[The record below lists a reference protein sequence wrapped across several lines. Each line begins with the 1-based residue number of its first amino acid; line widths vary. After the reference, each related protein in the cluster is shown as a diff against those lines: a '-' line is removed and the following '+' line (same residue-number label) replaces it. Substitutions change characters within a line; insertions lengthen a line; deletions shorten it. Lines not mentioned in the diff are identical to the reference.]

1 MAARAALDPTPTEID
16 RIGFFGKLPTHG
28 DFVSS
33 GLGRPVQNAIDAWL
47 QESLSAIQQ
56 EFGKDW
62 ERRFRAMPGWRFI
75 IEDGLWGAATIA
87 GVIVPSLDRVG
98 RSFPLVIAAQL
109 HAFTEDPRGL
119 CLDDTWFTAA
129 EGMAETAGRRDFDID
144 FFTAGLKR
152 LRTPRAG
159 EFEADVSQRRTSPG
173 AFWWRTDPGDRQMRG
188 FHVNGRP
195 RPGDFLRLLT
205 GDPSPAP
212 SIDRPVAVQ
221 PVPAPPPEPSPKP
234 AVAPLVKTRNLR
246 LSHSYASHPGTR
258 LTLNADSVFSSTTP
272 AIFAIADGVGDGADA
287 AEAGATATGVLNE
300 IAAQETIEALVQEVK
315 GKLGRAHGLLQSAHM
330 VPDRPSPSASIV
342 VLTALAESF
351 ALLWAGDARCYLLRD
366 GMMRCLT
373 RDHVAIGMKR
383 SLARGLGLRG
393 QLTPDVLSDELRP
406 GDRFLLCSNPLPR
419 VLTERGIAEILLS
432 ADLDEVSAVL
442 AQEALI
448 ANCRE
453 NLSALV
459 IDVSLGRG

>member
-1 MAARAALDPTPTEID
+1 MPVRAALDPTPTDID

-28 DFVSS
+28 DFVSA

-47 QESLSAIQQ
+47 QESLLTVQQ

-62 ERRFRAMPGWRFI
+62 ERRFKAMPGWRFI
-75 IEDGLWGAATIA
+75 VEDGLWGLATIA

-98 RSFPLVIAAQL
+98 RYFPLVIAAQL
-109 HAFTEDPRGL
+109 HAFSEDPRCL
-119 CLDDTWFTAA
+119 CLDDPWFTAT
-129 EGMAETAGRRDFDID
+129 EGMAETSRRRDFDID
-144 FFTAGLKR
+144 FFTSGLRR

-159 EFEADVSQRRTSPG
+159 EFDAEVKQAGFSSPG

-188 FHVNGRP
+188 FHVNGAP
-195 RPGDFLRLLT
+195 RPTDFLRLLT
-205 GDPSPAP
+205 EDVFAEPGAPESEPVVNLQKKLPA
-212 SIDRPVAVQ
+212 SSK
-221 PVPAPPPEPSPKP
+221 PVPVPQPTS
-234 AVAPLVKTRNLR
+234 LR

-258 LTLNADSVFSSTTP
+258 LTLNADSVFSSSAP
-272 AIFAIADGVGDGADA
+272 PLFAIADGVGDGNDA
-287 AEAGATATGVLNE
+287 AEASAIAAGVLKE
-300 IAAQETIEALVQEVK
+300 VAPQETIEALVQEIK
-315 GKLGRAHGLLQSAHM
+315 GKLGRAHGLLQSGAM
-330 VPDRPSPSASIV
+330 VADRISPSASIV
-342 VLTALAESF
+342 VLATHAGSF

-373 RDHVAIGMKR
+373 RDHVAIGLKR
-383 SLARGLGLRG
+383 SLSRGLGLRG
-393 QLTPDVLSDELRP
+393 QLTPDVVLDESRP

-419 VLTERGIAEILLS
+419 ALSERGIAEILLS

-453 NLSALV
+453 NISALV
-459 IDVSLGRG
+459 VDVSAGRG

>member
-1 MAARAALDPTPTEID
+1 MPARAALDPTPTEID

-28 DFVSS
+28 DFISA
-33 GLGRPVQNAIDAWL
+33 GLGRPVQNAMDAWL
-47 QESLSAIQQ
+47 QESLLMVQQ

-62 ERRFRAMPGWRFI
+62 ERRFTTMPGWRFI
-75 IEDGLWGAATIA
+75 VEDGLWGPATIA
-87 GVIVPSLDRVG
+87 GVILPSIDRVG
-98 RSFPLVIAAQL
+98 RHFPLVIAAQL
-109 HAFTEDPRGL
+109 HAFSDDPRCL

-129 EGMAETAGRRDFDID
+129 EGMAETSGRRDFDID
-144 FFTAGLKR
+144 FFTTGLKR

-159 EFEADVSQRRTSPG
+159 EFNPDVRQGSVSPG
-173 AFWWRTDPGDRQMRG
+173 AFWWRTDSRDRQMRG
-188 FHVNGRP
+188 FHVSGAP
-195 RPGDFLRLLT
+195 RPIDFLRLLKDET
-205 GDPSPAP
+205 PVAP
-212 SIDRPVAVQ
+212 SAPEPTAEL
-221 PVPAPPPEPSPKP
+221 PSVPAEKP
-234 AVAPLVKTRNLR
+234 RPASVVQHASRR

-258 LTLNADSVFSSTTP
+258 LSLNADSMFFSSTP
-272 AIFAIADGVGDGADA
+272 SVFAIADGVGDGIDAD
-287 AEAGATATGVLNE
+287 EASMTATGVLKE
-300 IAAQETIEALVQEVK
+300 VAPQETIEALVQEIK

-342 VLTALAESF
+342 VFASLAGSF

-373 RDHVAIGMKR
+373 RDHVAIGLKR

-393 QLTPDVLSDELRP
+393 QLMPDVMVDEMRS

-419 VLTERGIAEILLS
+419 ALSERGIAEILLS
-432 ADLDEVSAVL
+432 SDLDEVSAVL

-453 NLSALV
+453 NISALV
-459 IDVSLGRG
+459 VDVSAGRG

>member
-1 MAARAALDPTPTEID
+1 MPARAALDPTPTEID

-28 DFVSS
+28 DFVSA

-47 QESLSAIQQ
+47 RESLLTIEQ

-62 ERRFRAMPGWRFI
+62 ERRFKAMPGWRFI
-75 IEDGLWGAATIA
+75 VEDGLWGPATIA

-98 RSFPLVIAAQL
+98 RHFPLVIAAQL
-109 HAFTEDPRGL
+109 HAFTEDPRCL

-129 EGMAETAGRRDFDID
+129 EGMAETSGRRDFDID

-152 LRTPRAG
+152 LRTPRPG
-159 EFEADVSQRRTSPG
+159 EFDADVRQGSFSSPG
-173 AFWWRTDPGDRQMRG
+173 AFWWRTDPDDRQMRG
-188 FHVNGRP
+188 FHVSGAP
-195 RPGDFLRLLT
+195 RPTDFLRLLT
-205 GDPSPAP
+205 DEVPTAPGTPQPA
-212 SIDRPVAVQ
+212 VALAKEL
-221 PVPAPPPEPSPKP
+221 PAGPKP
-234 AVAPLVKTRNLR
+234 APVVQPKSLR

-258 LTLNADSVFSSTTP
+258 LTLNADNIFSSSTP
-272 AIFAIADGVGDGADA
+272 SLFAIADGVGDGSDA
-287 AEAGATATGVLNE
+287 AEASTIATGVLKE
-300 IAAQETIEALVQEVK
+300 IVPQETIEALVQDIK
-315 GKLGRAHGLLQSAHM
+315 GKLGRAHGLLQSGHM

-342 VLTALAESF
+342 VLASRATSF

-373 RDHVAIGMKR
+373 RDHVAIGLKR
-383 SLARGLGLRG
+383 SLSRGLGLRG
-393 QLTPDVLSDELRP
+393 QLTPDVVLDELRP

-419 VLTERGIAEILLS
+419 TLSERGIAEILLS

-459 IDVSLGRG
+459 VDVSAERG